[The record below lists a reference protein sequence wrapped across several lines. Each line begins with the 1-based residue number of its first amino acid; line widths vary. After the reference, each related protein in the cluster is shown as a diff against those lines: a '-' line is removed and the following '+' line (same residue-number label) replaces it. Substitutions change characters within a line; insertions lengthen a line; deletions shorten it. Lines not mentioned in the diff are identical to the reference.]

1 MQICGLHVY
10 VPYCYVSAKNPE
22 KEETFLRLKEN
33 SWVPFASD
41 PDTEDPGISETYFYL
56 LQTDKKAQELTAWL

>member
-1 MQICGLHVY
+1 
-10 VPYCYVSAKNPE
+10 
-22 KEETFLRLKEN
+22 LKEN

-56 LQTDKKAQELTAWL
+56 LQADKKAQELTNSPPAP